1 MSYFEESNVE
11 NVLKKDGVDKIVIG
25 DYENLPTI
33 NIDELKEKMGSGS
46 WAVRTVYNS
55 RFGGVLICQKPG
67 EGNRLHFHKE
77 ADECWVI
84 IDGEW
89 EWYIEGLGTKNVRK
103 NDVVVVKKGIKHKI
117 KCVGTKPGIRFAIT
131 MPDVDHN
138 YAEEDDKPT

>member
-1 MSYFEESNVE
+1 MEYIEDSDVK
-11 NVLKKDGVDKIVIG
+11 NVLAKDGVGKVMIG
-25 DYENLPTI
+25 THENLPTV
-33 NIDELKEKMGSGS
+33 NIDDLRSKMGEDS
-46 WAVRTVYNS
+46 WAVRTVYNE

-67 EGNRLHFHKE
+67 EGNRLHFHKD

-89 EWYIEGLGTKNVRK
+89 EWYIEGIGTQRVKR
-103 NDVVVVKKGIKHKI
+103 NDIVVVKKGVKHQI

-138 YAEEDDKPT
+138 YVKEND

>member
-1 MSYFEESNVE
+1 MEYVE
-11 NVLKKDGVDKIVIG
+11 DSDVKNVLKKDGVDKIIIG

-33 NIDELKEKMGSGS
+33 NVDDIKNKMGNDS
-46 WAVRTVYNS
+46 WAIRTVYNS

-67 EGNRLHFHKE
+67 EGNRLHFHKD

-89 EWYIEGLGTKNVRK
+89 EWFIDGIGTQKVKK
-103 NDVVVVKKGIKHKI
+103 NDIVVVKKGVKHRI

-138 YAEEDDKPT
+138 YVKEDD